1 VAAYTF
7 AQLEAFALGAG
18 FPPNIAPIMAGI
30 ALAESGGRADAV
42 QAGQPYGTTGWGLW
56 QITPGNSVPQFGTD
70 QQMLNPV
77 NNAKAAYA
85 KWSGAGA
92 NVAAL
97 RSQWTTYSS
106 GAYLKFMPANIPPP
120 DAAGAAQGAAD
131 QGVTNL
137 GSGIP
142 GVPDP
147 AKAAADAVTA
157 GVAAVFGPFMTSLE
171 HMFDVI
177 VNNTLFVA
185 ILAAG
190 LGCVGVGV
198 VLMLKE
204 SPAGTTVVNAVGS
217 AAKVA
222 GKVLK

>member
-1 VAAYTF
+1 MAAYSF
-7 AQLEAFALGAG
+7 AQLEAFALAAG
-18 FPPNIAPIMAGI
+18 FPPNIAPTMAGI

-70 QQMLNPV
+70 QQMLNPI

-97 RSQWTTYSS
+97 RSQWTTYAT

-120 DAAGAAQGAAD
+120 DAAGAAQGAAN
-131 QGVTNL
+131 QAVGNL

-142 GVPDP
+142 GLPDP

-157 GVAAVFGPFMTSLE
+157 GVSAVFGPFMTSLE
-171 HMFDVI
+171 HMFDIVI
-177 VNNTLFVA
+177 NNVLFAA
-185 ILAAG
+185 IVAAG
-190 LGCVGVGV
+190 LAAVGLGV

-204 SPAGTTVVNAVGS
+204 TPAGTTVVGAVGG
-217 AAKVA
+217 AAKLA
-222 GKVLK
+222 GKVIK